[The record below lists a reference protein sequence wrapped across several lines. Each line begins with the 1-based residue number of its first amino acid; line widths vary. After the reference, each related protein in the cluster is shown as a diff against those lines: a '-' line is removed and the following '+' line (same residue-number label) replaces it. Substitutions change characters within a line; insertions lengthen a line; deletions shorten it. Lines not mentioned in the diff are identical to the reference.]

1 MLIPFTDIKG
11 RTYYVN
17 PVYVRVVQT
26 NKKGQTEIC
35 MSFSGTG
42 WATANAAIVV
52 ELPPEEVAHQL
63 NAAMPLAIDTPLG
76 AIADDDAAHAAANA
90 AVTGA
95 TAG

>member
-35 MSFSGTG
+35 LSFTGTG
-42 WATANAAIVV
+42 WATANASITV
-52 ELPPEEVAHQL
+52 EDDPGRVAQQL
-63 NAAMPLAIDTPLG
+63 NNAMPLAIDTPLG
-76 AIADDDAAHAAANA
+76 AVIDDDAAAAASQA
-90 AVTGA
+90 AA
-95 TAG
+95 TTAASG